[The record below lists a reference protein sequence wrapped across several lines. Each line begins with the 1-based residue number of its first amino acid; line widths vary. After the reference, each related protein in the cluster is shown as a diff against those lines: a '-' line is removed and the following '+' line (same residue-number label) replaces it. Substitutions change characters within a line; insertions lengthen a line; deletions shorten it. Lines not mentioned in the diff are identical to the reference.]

1 MAADRYILPAYDED
15 GQLQEVE
22 LDTIGSG
29 YTGLAVFDET
39 GAEHEIAS
47 DPASSPPTGELPVI
61 DENGTQH
68 LIAFQLAGIDGIYEL
83 SANALN
89 AEMELA
95 LRAEVGT
102 LNVPAPLLTY
112 RYVAFEN
119 AAFTSPTTT
128 AGGYWAETR
137 IEWGSHEQIG
147 FGGQSNRY
155 RLRGDAYLTVYVPL
169 GIGLGVLLEACEG
182 IAQRLRHQSM
192 DLVSTFDA
200 SYRPIERDGAYWA
213 AEVRVEFW
221 AEREYAVPTPVAY
234 SAQTLSTWH
243 DVIRAR
249 VDDYATAQGLEVAWD
264 NAPFTETDGEMF
276 IACRIVDGPI
286 RSVEVGPTLRR
297 RCSGKAVVE
306 FRAPIGTGTR
316 DVLRAVD
323 ALALEF
329 RAASDSGVRFG
340 VPSARTVGRS
350 GRHWLVIVDVPYRVD
365 EIA

>member
-1 MAADRYILPAYDED
+1 M
-15 GQLQEVE
+15 
-22 LDTIGSG
+22 
-29 YTGLAVFDET
+29 
-39 GAEHEIAS
+39 
-47 DPASSPPTGELPVI
+47 
-61 DENGTQH
+61 
-68 LIAFQLAGIDGIYEL
+68 
-83 SANALN
+83 
-89 AEMELA
+89 
-95 LRAEVGT
+95 
-102 LNVPAPLLTY
+102 
-112 RYVAFEN
+112 
-119 AAFTSPTTT
+119 
-128 AGGYWAETR
+128 
-137 IEWGSHEQIG
+137 
-147 FGGQSNRY
+147 
-155 RLRGDAYLTVYVPL
+155 PL

-192 DLVSTFDA
+192 GLVSTFDA
-200 SYRPIERDGAYWA
+200 SYRPVERDGAYWA

-249 VDDYATAQGLEVAWD
+249 IDDYATAQGLEVAWD

-297 RCSGKAVVE
+297 RCSGKAIVE